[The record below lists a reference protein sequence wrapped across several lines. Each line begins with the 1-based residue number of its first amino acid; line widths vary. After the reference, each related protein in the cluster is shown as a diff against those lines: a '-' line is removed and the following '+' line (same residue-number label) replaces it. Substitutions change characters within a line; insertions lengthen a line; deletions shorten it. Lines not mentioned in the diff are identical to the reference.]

1 MRSVTGVFRSG
12 TEAQVALDR
21 MRSLGL
27 PDDRGTLLSPGST
40 GTDLRSVPVVAAE
53 QPGMAKA
60 IGALVGGAA
69 GLSGGPLIVAALVP
83 GVGPITAIGLLRSE
97 ERRVGKEC
105 RSRWSPYH

>member
-60 IGALVGGAA
+60 IGALVGAAA
-69 GLSGGPLIVAALVP
+69 GLSGGPLIVSALVP
-83 GVGPITAIGLLRSE
+83 GVGPITSIGLLVAALLSP
-97 ERRVGKEC
+97 
-105 RSRWSPYH
+105 SRPTVASVAA